1 MKTFPFTFI
10 LCLIF
15 FFSNRLPAQ
24 IIWTYKEKPV
34 IPIQNPTTSLRSSTT
49 DSSLCPPNINFEE
62 GSFRNWKFYKGFA
75 YTDGSSNYVVQ
86 SLSTLTEGWM
96 QCDSTEKST
105 TSIQLTNTKQS
116 KFQLI
121 SASSL
126 PLLDPYGGFPRLCP
140 NDGKY
145 SVQLG
150 NSDAGTEA
158 ERISYTY
165 QIPKDQNRFVLKYY
179 YAVVLQDPL
188 DNHTAFEKPR
198 FRAMVYDAD
207 SKVQIGCASYDFT
220 TGTSLPGFQ
229 KSTVSTSTADVWY
242 KPWTEVSIN
251 LSGYVGHTVVLD
263 FITEDCARKSHFGYA
278 YLDVNSDCAT
288 LVSGAGYCQGKD
300 SMTLKAPS
308 GYQSYT
314 WYNADYSQKM
324 DTGQTIVLSPL
335 PEKNTTFNVDMIPYD
350 GFGCRDTAITIV
362 SVSRL
367 AEVAFNAP
375 TAVCKRQPVTFDNQ
389 TTIVNNTPLTYIWE
403 FGDGTYSTLK
413 NPVKIYT
420 KDSTFQVSLI
430 ATNSDGCSDTLS
442 KSISVYPL
450 PQIIPIQGNA
460 VLCKDSTLQFTDQS
474 SGGKWESSNTAVAT
488 ISQDGW
494 AKGVK
499 AGNATI
505 RYIVTNQN
513 LCADTALMDVM
524 VIAPVSSV
532 TKAFVCLGEN
542 YWFNGQRFK
551 EEGKY
556 AVHLAAQTGCDST
569 AWLLLSYYPTYN
581 IAQTIQ
587 IFTGETFTQNGKIY
601 STSGSYTDTLRTV
614 HGCDSIVTITLQVI
628 FVPNSITPNGDG
640 KNDIFMKGIPVKI
653 YNRNGILIYEGEDGW
668 DGTHQGKPVAKDT
681 YFFVFTY
688 LSEAGERKK
697 EGYVMVIR

>member
-1 MKTFPFTFI
+1 MKSLTFTVI

-15 FFSNRLPAQ
+15 TFPNRPWAQ
-24 IIWTYKEKPV
+24 TTWLFKEKPV
-34 IPIQNPTTSLRSSTT
+34 VPLLNPTTSLRSSTT

-86 SLSTLTEGWM
+86 NLTSYTIGWV
-96 QCDSTEKST
+96 QCDSTEKSAT
-105 TSIQLTNTKQS
+105 NIQASNTKQP

-140 NDGKY
+140 NGGKY

-150 NSDAGTEA
+150 NSDAGTET

-165 QIPKDQNRFVLKYY
+165 QIPKDQNRFVLKYN

-198 FRAMVYDAD
+198 FRALVYDAD

-229 KSTVSTSTADVWY
+229 KSTVSTSTADVWF

-251 LSGYVGHTVVLD
+251 LSGYAGHTVVLD

-278 YLDVNSDCAT
+278 YVDINSDCAT

-314 WYNADYSQKM
+314 WYNADYSKKI
-324 DTGQTIVLSPL
+324 DTGQTIILSPL
-335 PEKNTTFNVDMIPYD
+335 PEKNTTFNVDMIPFEGY
-350 GFGCRDTAITIV
+350 GCRDTAITIV

-375 TAVCKRQPVTFDNQ
+375 ATVCQGQPVTFENK

-403 FGDGTYSTLK
+403 FGDGSYSTK
-413 NPVKIYT
+413 ENPVKIYT
-420 KDSTFQVSLI
+420 KDSTYQVNLI
-430 ATNSDGCSDTLS
+430 VINSDGCSDTLS
-442 KSISVYPL
+442 KSILVYALPL
-450 PQIIPIQGNA
+450 VLPIQGNA
-460 VLCKDSTLQFTDQS
+460 VLCKDSTNQFTTQTA
-474 SGGKWESSNTAVAT
+474 GGRWESSNMAVAT
-488 ISQDGW
+488 ITQG
-494 AKGVK
+494 GFVHGIK
-499 AGNATI
+499 AGNVTI
-505 RYIVTNQN
+505 RYIVMNQN
-513 LCADTALMDVM
+513 LCSDTALVNVK
-524 VIAPVSSV
+524 VIAPVSSL
-532 TKAFVCLGEN
+532 TKTSVCPGES
-542 YWFNGQRFK
+542 YLFNGQRFT

-556 AVHLAAQTGCDST
+556 EVHLPSQMGCDST
-569 AWLLLSYYPTYN
+569 AWLQLSFYQNYN
-581 IAQTIQ
+581 IAQFIQ
-587 IFTGETFTQNGKIY
+587 IFTGETFAQNGKIY
-601 STSGSYTDTLRTV
+601 STSGIYSDTLRTV
-614 HGCDSIVTITLQVI
+614 HGCDSIVTTTLQVVN
-628 FVPNSITPNGDG
+628 VPNSITPNGDSH
-640 KNDIFMKGIPVKI
+640 NDIFMKGFPVRI
-653 YNRNGILIYEGEDGW
+653 YNRNGLLIFEGADGW
-668 DGTHQGKPVAKDT
+668 DGTHQGRPVLKDT
-681 YFFVFTY
+681 YFYVFTY
-688 LSEAGERKK
+688 RSEAGERKK
-697 EGYVMVIR
+697 EGYVMIIR